1 MEVFQHVAVIWF
13 FIGLLLFLL
22 EFALPGF
29 ILFFFGAGAWIVA
42 IVALFTDIS
51 LNTQLIIFL
60 GSSLLNVLLFR
71 NWIRTK
77 LGMGKKSPQALEDEF
92 IGQSAKAET
101 SIAPGMNGKV
111 SFRGTSWEAASNDT
125 IAAGENVIITGNKSI
140 LLIVSSTQS
149 I

>member
-1 MEVFQHVAVIWF
+1 MEVFQNIAVIWF
-13 FIGLLLFLL
+13 FIGLVLFLL

-29 ILFFFGAGAWIVA
+29 ILFFFGTGAWIVA
-42 IVALFTDIS
+42 IIALFTDIS

-101 SIAPGMNGKV
+101 PITPGTNGKV
-111 SFRGTSWEAASNDT
+111 TFRGTSWEASSNDT

-140 LLIVSSTQS
+140 LLIVRSTQT